1 MRYKDKHITIESN
14 NIVLFDTDRP
24 APSLITFSNP
34 PTNKLNIQAINII
47 AKCLASLGNCKEP
60 ISLGIAE
67 RGLHC
72 IIPAVMYLRNNPEDR
87 FFTVS
92 NNLVIN
98 DTPLA
103 AELIRS
109 NMPKFLEN
117 PRDLVNHLFRAK
129 NKNYLVFNLDQK
141 ESIATAVDFI
151 HKVTGTIAVFNPE
164 YKNQTLITKYVLEKN
179 LIPCENADGSIEII
193 CN

>member
-1 MRYKDKHITIESN
+1 MKKKQAFYSIGELLLGLRHTDSSSN
-14 NIVLFDTDRP
+14 EV
-24 APSLITFSNP
+24 P
-34 PTNKLNIQAINII
+34 PQEI
-47 AKCLASLGNCKEP
+47 
-60 ISLGIAE
+60 
-67 RGLHC
+67 
-72 IIPAVMYLRNNPEDR
+72 
-87 FFTVS
+87 
-92 NNLVIN
+92 
-98 DTPLA
+98 
-103 AELIRS
+103 
-109 NMPKFLEN
+109 
-117 PRDLVNHLFRAK
+117 LFRAK